1 MAAYKE
7 TMELIQRYHE
17 DMDTLG
23 LDAILTFAS
32 YHPAPLKVRNELY
45 LARNDLLCKKSIAYF
60 QGTHGET
67 CPIQAYLAWNLCD
80 MPAGIVPVSKVSD
93 ADDRE
98 LDSLPKNDLV

>member
-1 MAAYKE
+1 MIMI
-7 TMELIQRYHE
+7 T
-17 DMDTLG
+17 
-23 LDAILTFAS
+23 S
-32 YHPAPLKVRNELY
+32 
-45 LARNDLLCKKSIAYF
+45 KKLIAYF
-60 QGTHGET
+60 QGTQGET